1 MFQRE
6 REKRERE
13 SCLGDKMERKRR
25 NIFPFVT
32 SDINCFDFI
41 KIAVIFLKSF

>member
-1 MFQRE
+1 VCLRE
-6 REKRERE
+6 REKRE

-25 NIFPFVT
+25 NIIPFVT
-32 SDINCFDFI
+32 SEINCFDFI

>member
-6 REKRERE
+6 REKRERV
-13 SCLGDKMERKRR
+13 GDKMERKMR
-25 NIFPFVT
+25 NIFFSFVT
-32 SDINCFDFI
+32 LDINCFDFI